1 MWEGFIQV
9 RDEGWVSLPEA
20 PFSQCTPPGVPKEG
34 RSRQRPKGDLGS
46 LLRPPNPTQSRAH
59 CAPLK
64 EAALMQKVGLR
75 VGPGL
80 LKTTWCSVR
89 GPSGSGPPKDSLS
102 LGADC
107 AERVLRGR
115 RSLSR
120 RLGGRPGSPHTAS
133 PSPGALTTPLCASQP
148 LGLTFPSIS
157 GCPPQALQ
165 PGIFVPT
172 ARVLNKANLSS
183 PVSPSEFLVLPLAA
197 ESP

>member
-1 MWEGFIQV
+1 
-9 RDEGWVSLPEA
+9 
-20 PFSQCTPPGVPKEG
+20 
-34 RSRQRPKGDLGS
+34 
-46 LLRPPNPTQSRAH
+46 
-59 CAPLK
+59 
-64 EAALMQKVGLR
+64 MQKVGLR

-89 GPSGSGPPKDSLS
+89 GPPGSGPPKDSLS
-102 LGADC
+102 RGADC

-115 RSLSR
+115 SSLSP
-120 RLGGRPGSPHTAS
+120 RLGGRPGSPHAAS

-157 GCPPQALQ
+157 GCHPQALQ

-172 ARVLNKANLSS
+172 ARVLNKAICLHLC
-183 PVSPSEFLVLPLAA
+183 PLSEFLVLPLAA